1 MNNEGQHQ
9 LHQQADALYE
19 QYGKPLEMT
28 HWGAYIVI
36 SPEGMSVIAPTLV
49 QAAQEAAATL
59 GRGNFAFKI
68 GERAVAT
75 WK

>member
-1 MNNEGQHQ
+1 MTGKQRHP
-9 LHQQADALYE
+9 QADALYE
-19 QYGKPLEMT
+19 RYGKPLEPT
-28 HWGAYIVI
+28 HWGQYIVI
-36 SPEGMSVIAPTLV
+36 TPDGRTVIAPTLIE
-49 QAAQEAAATL
+49 AAQQAAATL